1 MSAPTPTADPSE
13 PQSSSTS
20 QSPKRSAR
28 LPWQA
33 VVAATV
39 LALTAAGLVL
49 VFLGG
54 DDGNDDLRTG
64 NSLQLTPA
72 DGVDRAGA
80 VDVEFTDP
88 DGDAGTLRGLLD
100 GRPMVVNFFA
110 SWCPPCIAEMPEF
123 EDVSQD
129 LAGTVDFVGLAVQD
143 RPEDASRIV
152 DTTGITY
159 PWARDVR
166 GDIAGAVGVVQM
178 PTTMLIDAD
187 GNVVAVHAGAL
198 DADGLR
204 EFVEDNVS

>member
-1 MSAPTPTADPSE
+1 MSAPTPTTADQPGSDPSSAPA
-13 PQSSSTS
+13 PQ
-20 QSPKRSAR
+20 KRPPR

-49 VFLGG
+49 LFLSG
-54 DDGNDDLRTG
+54 DEEPVAQGTT
-64 NSLQLTPA
+64 LQLTPA
-72 DGVDRAGA
+72 EDLDRSDA

-88 DGDAGTLRGLLD
+88 DGDPGTLRGLLD

-123 EDVSQD
+123 EAVSQE

-152 DTTGITY
+152 DTTGVTY
-159 PWARDVR
+159 AWARDVR

-187 GNVVAVHAGAL
+187 GSVLAVHAGAL

-204 EFVEDNVS
+204 EFVEDNLS